1 MLLLIFFQLSLAK
14 LSTPQGFISPVLLE
28 SNSLNR
34 DESLIPDSINDSGP
48 DYNKGDTYFV
58 LVTTFIE
65 DQPGSGKLWV
75 VPTDLKMR
83 EYSYELIIGLNRPT
97 GVCFD
102 KNHRFLYIVDNG
114 FVGKGFIYQYEIDW
128 KTDELFVLARNVYVV
143 VYEGVNPYDCKVDEY
158 GNLYFLEA
166 EYDTINM
173 ISYLDLYS
181 GFTNMN
187 YTIYQSDP
195 YVSYPVALEIIN
207 SKDIYYA
214 NNYNGDQVGS
224 INRADAK
231 TKYVNG
237 GKVNILV
244 KNNFKTWGLTFG
256 TSEYVYF
263 SLETGEVWSVKNN
276 DPSLLEI
283 KSNKTFNKP
292 KGLAYG
298 SGFVYLAE
306 FDIGNICKFNDTN
319 AKETPELFIGLEGAY
334 SVFCVNYGQILVVV
348 LIEYLV

>member
-1 MLLLIFFQLSLAK
+1 MDSSRMIIIFFCILICMK
-14 LSTPQGFISPVLLE
+14 LF
-28 SNSLNR
+28 
-34 DESLIPDSINDSGP
+34 
-48 DYNKGDTYFV
+48 
-58 LVTTFIE
+58 
-65 DQPGSGKLWV
+65 
-75 VPTDLKMR
+75 
-83 EYSYELIIGLNRPT
+83 
-97 GVCFD
+97 
-102 KNHRFLYIVDNG
+102 H
-114 FVGKGFIYQYEIDW
+114 QYEIDW

-244 KNNFKTWGLTFG
+244 KNNFKT
-256 TSEYVYF
+256 
-263 SLETGEVWSVKNN
+263 
-276 DPSLLEI
+276 
-283 KSNKTFNKP
+283 
-292 KGLAYG
+292 
-298 SGFVYLAE
+298 
-306 FDIGNICKFNDTN
+306 
-319 AKETPELFIGLEGAY
+319 
-334 SVFCVNYGQILVVV
+334 
-348 LIEYLV
+348 

>member
-114 FVGKGFIYQYEIDW
+114 FVGNGFIYQYEIDW

-143 VYEGVNPYDCKVDEY
+143 VYEGVDPYDCKVDEY

-187 YTIYQSDP
+187 YTIYQSVIFIISLCCFTLSFKFLNSCILCLASSDITLTDLIFLNF
-195 YVSYPVALEIIN
+195 SFSTSSIFSSKGALSALSCLFLKTSKACGTKLKANGLHIKN
-207 SKDIYYA
+207 SKI
-214 NNYNGDQVGS
+214 
-224 INRADAK
+224 
-231 TKYVNG
+231 
-237 GKVNILV
+237 
-244 KNNFKTWGLTFG
+244 
-256 TSEYVYF
+256 
-263 SLETGEVWSVKNN
+263 
-276 DPSLLEI
+276 
-283 KSNKTFNKP
+283 
-292 KGLAYG
+292 
-298 SGFVYLAE
+298 
-306 FDIGNICKFNDTN
+306 
-319 AKETPELFIGLEGAY
+319 
-334 SVFCVNYGQILVVV
+334 
-348 LIEYLV
+348 